1 MELRAR
7 PIAWLI
13 ALIAACALVAP
24 AGAAAADAKLP
35 ASQSVAPK
43 GYELSAEQATRIADR
58 AGQVRRARAKGRRI
72 NPTGYTKGPGRWQV
86 SYFEGPREA
95 FQVQIEDRSGAILE
109 DWGGHQVAWTMA
121 RGYEGQFGR
130 SLNAP
135 WLWIPLCVLFV
146 APFVDPRRPFRLLHL
161 DLLVLL
167 AFSASHF
174 FFNEGEIGV
183 SAPLVAPVLLYLLL
197 RLGVAGFRG
206 RERRQPL
213 IPVARHSWL
222 VAGLV
227 LLVVLRIV
235 LNVVDSEVIDVG
247 YAGVIGADRIA
258 DGESLYGAG
267 FSSQV
272 GRGRHLRPGQ
282 LPLLPPVRAADAVE
296 RELGRP
302 ARRPRRGDRVRPA
315 HARGPAP
322 AGPADAPRRGGPHA
336 LPGPGLGLGHLPL
349 RGCSPCSPTATTGWC
364 RPSWWLR
371 CSLSRSPPR
380 RSAVGRGLAVGLGA
394 AAKFAPLAL
403 APLMAA
409 GTGERRWRDLAPY
422 AVALLG
428 SIALLALLFQPDGGL
443 RELYDRTLGY
453 QAGRPSPFSPWG
465 IEPSLAPVQTVVKIG
480 AVGLALL
487 VFFVPRRRTLVQ
499 VAALGAAVLVA
510 LELAATH
517 WFYLYVAWFAPLAL
531 VAFLGA
537 LRPPIT
543 SPHSASGIDTPSVV
557 SRNRVSTRATPGGI
571 LEVREVGRVLEQLE
585 AARRHG
591 AVGGQAVLD
600 RDGVVAAA
608 PRDQGGGGRVVEQ
621 VEAVVGGHPLAVH
634 VDHRAQGL
642 QERVARDPVR

>member
-7 PIAWLI
+7 PIAWLT
-13 ALIAACALVAP
+13 ALLAVCALVAP

-43 GYELSAEQATRIADR
+43 GFKRSADDAKRIADR
-58 AGQVRRARAKGRRI
+58 AGQVRRARAQGRRL
-72 NPTGYTKGPGRWQV
+72 NPTGYTKGPGHWQV
-86 SYFEGPREA
+86 SYFEGSREA
-95 FQVQIEDRSGAILE
+95 FQVQVEDRSGAILE
-109 DWGGHQVAWTMA
+109 EWGGHQVAWTMA

-135 WLWIPLCVLFV
+135 WLWIPLCVLFL

-167 AFSASHF
+167 GFSASHF
-174 FFNEGEIGV
+174 FFNQGEIGV
-183 SAPLVAPVLLYLLL
+183 SVPLVAPVLLYLLV
-197 RLGVAGFRG
+197 RLAIAGFRG
-206 RERRQPL
+206 RERLEPL
-213 IPVARHSWL
+213 IPLARRNWL
-222 VAGLV
+222 VAGLIA
-227 LLVVLRIV
+227 LVVLRIV

-258 DGESLYGAG
+258 DGDTLYGAG
-267 FSSQV
+267 FSAQV
-272 GRGRHLRPGQ
+272 GRGDTYGPVNYLFYLPFEQ
-282 LPLLPPVRAADAVE
+282 LMPWSGSWDGLPAAHGAAIAFDLLTLGGLLL
-296 RELGRP
+296 LGR
-302 ARRPRRGDRVRPA
+302 RMRRGEEGRT
-315 HARGPAP
+315 
-322 AGPADAPRRGGPHA
+322 
-336 LPGPGLGLGHLPL
+336 LGLALAWAWVTYPYALFTMQSNSNDGLVSVFVVAALLALTL
-349 RGCSPCSPTATTGWC
+349 R
-364 RPSWWLR
+364 
-371 CSLSRSPPR
+371 PR

-409 GTGERRWRDLAPY
+409 GTGERRWRDLLPY
-422 AVALLG
+422 AAALVG
-428 SIALLALLFQPDGGL
+428 AIALLALVFMPDGGA

-465 IEPSLAPVQTVVKIG
+465 LEPSLGPVHTAVKALAAAL
-480 AVGLALL
+480 AVL

-543 SPHSASGIDTPSVV
+543 APHSESGIDTPSVV
-557 SRNRVSTRATPGGI
+557 SRKRVSTLATPAGSS
-571 LEVREVGRVLEQLE
+571 R
-585 AARRHG
+585 
-591 AVGGQAVLD
+591 
-600 RDGVVAAA
+600 
-608 PRDQGGGGRVVEQ
+608 
-621 VEAVVGGHPLAVH
+621 
-634 VDHRAQGL
+634 
-642 QERVARDPVR
+642 